1 MGNIVTVLDL
11 DKVSIKYF
19 DAIDEF
25 MSSFISSIVFFE
37 RWKKDIDYYIELRDF
52 YISNIKNNDEWLLR
66 SLRHFGS
73 KEKNI
78 FRLVT
83 EVIKSSNTNTIDII
97 SEMILDHYIHKK
109 KLIFEGLNKMYL
121 FLKRIANMYVIGDI
135 KYSEIEGFLHK
146 QYLEFEDQILLH
158 KTSNLNIIDL

>member
-1 MGNIVTVLDL
+1 MGNIVTTLDL

-121 FLKRIANMYVIGDI
+121 FLKRIAAMYVTGDI